1 MTAVTAAAVVR
12 AGERSKVGIRS
23 SPGLPPANGAD
34 TGSVENS
41 STGTAGGP
49 FWSVAVDCA
58 RPPPSPRLP
67 LPVVAAADGRDRL
80 FPPCLVNI
88 AAPVAAT
95 SRHATTRRSCRP
107 EQARHPDPPAAE
119 ATSRSCRRRLWL
131 PLNDATRASRAC
143 PSRKGGC
150 PPSPTR
156 RPAAAPPHTPMATRK
171 CGQRGLTPL
180 TTPLH
185 RLDVQTLRLCR
196 GRRTVTW

>member
-143 PSRKGGC
+143 PSRKG
-150 PPSPTR
+150 
-156 RPAAAPPHTPMATRK
+156 AA
-171 CGQRGLTPL
+171 QRGLTPL